1 MHVCVCEVSE
11 VYSMYAHTP
20 QNAHRNWETHTHI
33 RVCTSQLPVHT
44 TRWAHDHKP
53 LHANICKNS
62 TYSRIRSMNMAFLYI
77 HIYVYNTR
85 QTFLNRDS
93 HVCLCMWGEV
103 HTHVCMWGEST
114 HTNKHAL
121 VYMYPIQNLMYTQLG
136 QSRWAHDHKPLHANI
151 CKNSTYS
158 RIRSMNMAFLYIHI
172 YVYNTRQ
179 TFLNRDSHVCLCMWG
194 EVHTHVCMWGESTHT
209 NKHAL
214 VYMYPIQNL
223 MYTQLGQSRWAHD
236 YNPLHTTICKN
247 SLHDHFHRICAHVIQ
262 SKSQKPLQCMGHN
275 LWQWACLCKG
285 ASTPRRKT
293 SRRTSFVRSSAAA
306 FF

>member
-44 TRWAHDHKP
+44 T
-53 LHANICKNS
+53 
-62 TYSRIRSMNMAFLYI
+62 
-77 HIYVYNTR
+77 
-85 QTFLNRDS
+85 
-93 HVCLCMWGEV
+93 
-103 HTHVCMWGEST
+103 
-114 HTNKHAL
+114 
-121 VYMYPIQNLMYTQLG
+121 
-136 QSRWAHDHKPLHANI
+136 RWAHDHKPLHANI

-306 FF
+306 FFRFFFACLLCLCVCVF